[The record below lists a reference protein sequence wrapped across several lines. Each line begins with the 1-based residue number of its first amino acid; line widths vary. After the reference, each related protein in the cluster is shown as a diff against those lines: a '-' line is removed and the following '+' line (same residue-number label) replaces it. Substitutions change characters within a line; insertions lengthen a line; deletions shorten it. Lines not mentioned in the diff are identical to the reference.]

1 MDLFNTEINSSRNL
15 LPKDGIVNY
24 YGKLFSDESANQ
36 YFEILMNTIEWKNDQ
51 ALLFG
56 KLIITKRKV
65 AWYGDQD
72 FEYRYSNITKTALAW
87 TTELLEL
94 KSIAEEKTGEKFNS
108 CLLNLYHNGNEGMAW
123 HSDAEKDL
131 KKNGAIGSFSF
142 GAERKFA
149 FKHKQTKETVSTILE
164 HGSLLI
170 MKGTT
175 QINWLHRLPPVKRIY
190 TPRINL
196 TFRTIDL

>member
-72 FEYRYSNITKTALAW
+72 FEYRYY
-87 TTELLEL
+87 L
-94 KSIAEEKTGEKFNS
+94 KDSI
-108 CLLNLYHNGNEGMAW
+108 L
-123 HSDAEKDL
+123 KDMMWCCFQ
-131 KKNGAIGSFSF
+131 K
-142 GAERKFA
+142 
-149 FKHKQTKETVSTILE
+149 
-164 HGSLLI
+164 
-170 MKGTT
+170 
-175 QINWLHRLPPVKRIY
+175 
-190 TPRINL
+190 
-196 TFRTIDL
+196 

>member
-1 MDLFNTEINSSRNL
+1 MLHPGFSQNL
-15 LPKDGIVNY
+15 LPSDGFALY
-24 YGKLFSDESANQ
+24 FPGLFGEEESGA
-36 YFEILMNTIEWKNDQ
+36 FLELLTHEILWQHDEVV
-51 ALLFG
+51 LFG
-56 KLIITKRKV
+56 KRYITARKV